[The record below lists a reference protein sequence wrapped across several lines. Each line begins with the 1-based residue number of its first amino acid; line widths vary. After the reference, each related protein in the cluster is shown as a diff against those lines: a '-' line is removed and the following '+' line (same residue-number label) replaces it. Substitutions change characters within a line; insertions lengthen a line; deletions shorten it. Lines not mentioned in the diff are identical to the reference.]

1 MAVTPAARRI
11 DHSFL
16 VTASCRILE
25 LSDPRGTNANAGCI
39 PTAAGR
45 FAGNGAG
52 EWRRQPPGSQPF
64 ATLSNHLNSWM
75 NWHMPFG
82 ISLPFAIAG

>member
-16 VTASCRILE
+16 VTGSCRILE
-25 LSDPRGTNANAGCI
+25 LSDPRGTNANVGMHPDRRADLRV
-39 PTAAGR
+39 TARWSTA
-45 FAGNGAG
+45 
-52 EWRRQPPGSQPF
+52 GSQPF

-82 ISLPFAIAG
+82 ISLPFAITG